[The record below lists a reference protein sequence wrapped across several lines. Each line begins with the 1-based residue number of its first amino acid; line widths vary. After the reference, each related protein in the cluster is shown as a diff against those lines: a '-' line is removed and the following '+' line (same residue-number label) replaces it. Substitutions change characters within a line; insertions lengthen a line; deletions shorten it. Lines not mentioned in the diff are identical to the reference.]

1 VRNSHN
7 SKHPTRSKS
16 LLCITNTPASGRRP
30 YLKEVRAIIWACTYE
45 CDGGFWRERISVAEE
60 GNKGGFSVHWTL
72 GGASSSVAIRTTG
85 WFLGMV
91 LFVIVVIIVVVVVVN
106 EFWGRLSF

>member
-1 VRNSHN
+1 
-7 SKHPTRSKS
+7 
-16 LLCITNTPASGRRP
+16 
-30 YLKEVRAIIWACTYE
+30 
-45 CDGGFWRERISVAEE
+45 
-60 GNKGGFSVHWTL
+60 VHWTL